1 MTILQKANQKVAAL
15 LRPGK
20 RKEGQEYRLTRYL
33 LRREAEGGVLF
44 FNTLTC
50 ELLLLTKEEAENALS
65 DDTLRQRGFVVP
77 TDFSE
82 RDFAASVRS
91 LHPKTDTANDNETT
105 IRIPSPR
112 SRSYFFSMLRPLF
125 GTALSVAFF
134 MRHFTHQICVIS
146 GKLVN

>member
-50 ELLLLTKEEAENALS
+50 ELLLLTGERVEKQHAH
-65 DDTLRQRGFVVP
+65 LRAAAAHPRRGGG
-77 TDFSE
+77 
-82 RDFAASVRS
+82 
-91 LHPKTDTANDNETT
+91 
-105 IRIPSPR
+105 
-112 SRSYFFSMLRPLF
+112 RPE
-125 GTALSVAFF
+125 
-134 MRHFTHQICVIS
+134 Q
-146 GKLVN
+146 